1 MSTDEEINQHIN
13 AVLGFADTGA
23 VPTDCLPQALTCA
36 AVAILTK
43 ITEETCGHKKC
54 LKAKT
59 EGLKRLID
67 SFTEFMGQDLKG
79 NTNAAEEHKTVN

>member
-1 MSTDEEINQHIN
+1 MTTDEEIDQHIS

-23 VPTDCLPQALTCA
+23 VPTDCLPQVFACA

-43 ITEETCGHKKC
+43 VTEETCGHKEC

-67 SFTEFMGQDLKG
+67 HFAEFMGQSLKE
-79 NTNAAEEHKTVN
+79 NPDTAEEHKTVN